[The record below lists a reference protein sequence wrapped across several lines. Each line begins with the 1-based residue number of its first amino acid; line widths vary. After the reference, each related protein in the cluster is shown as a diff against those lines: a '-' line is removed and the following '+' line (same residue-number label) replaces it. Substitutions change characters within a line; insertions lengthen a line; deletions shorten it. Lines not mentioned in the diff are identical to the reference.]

1 MVGII
6 PQGDALGYVQTMP
19 FQGATRTS
27 CGISFILNMIKKYT
41 SQELFSA
48 LQNEREANSTFC
60 HIYMGNPDAIVKPFL
75 HNIVE
80 SVIKEWLEGWL
91 KANDIAFS
99 PNPNT
104 QMPPDL
110 FLDPD
115 NKEENLME
123 VKAFN
128 YNASPGFDIAD
139 FRAYQEEIID
149 KPYMLH
155 VKYLIFGYEMTEDG
169 YVIIRDLWLKNVWEI
184 CRAMSNYPLNLQVKD
199 NVIHKIRPAKW
210 FGNNSNYPTFSC
222 LEDFVSA
229 IEETVYKNPKT
240 HDIAG
245 TWCKRFKDAYEQKYD
260 KKLSIPRWGDI
271 ESQYVK

>member
-1 MVGII
+1 MEKLTAEQVYDRLVNVDKILEVKGQIKFF
-6 PQGDALGYVQTMP
+6 LGNVN
-19 FQGATRTS
+19 
-27 CGISFILNMIKKYT
+27 I
-41 SQELFSA
+41 
-48 LQNEREANSTFC
+48 
-60 HIYMGNPDAIVKPFL
+60 IVKQRDVVG
-75 HNIVE
+75 NIMQ
-80 SVIKEWLEGWL
+80 EWLEGWL

-115 NKEENLME
+115 NKEENLLE

-155 VKYLIFGYEMTEDG
+155 VKYIIFGYEMTEDG

-210 FGNNSNYPTFSC
+210 YGNNNSNYPTFSC

-240 HDIAG
+240 HDLAG
-245 TWCKRFKDAYEQKYD
+245 TWCKRFKDAYEQKYG

-271 ESQYVK
+271 